1 MQTVS
6 LLFHDVYAADPRESG
21 FGSPAADRYKL
32 SLGQFDEQLAGLAL
46 VRADAPVLASAGLTT
61 YAKATV
67 VRRSFTRR
75 RKASGCQD
83 DVPYLIT
90 VDDGGASYYTVVA
103 DRLEA
108 QGWRGH
114 CFVSTDLIGTG
125 RMSGQRA
132 ASISAAASAASVLF
146 LRT

>member
-46 VRADAPVLASAGLTT
+46 VRADAPAIASAGLTT

-75 RKASGCQD
+75 RKASGYQL
-83 DVPYLIT
+83 P
-90 VDDGGASYYTVVA
+90 A
-103 DRLEA
+103 
-108 QGWRGH
+108 
-114 CFVSTDLIGTG
+114 TDYF
-125 RMSGQRA
+125 
-132 ASISAAASAASVLF
+132 F
-146 LRT
+146 L